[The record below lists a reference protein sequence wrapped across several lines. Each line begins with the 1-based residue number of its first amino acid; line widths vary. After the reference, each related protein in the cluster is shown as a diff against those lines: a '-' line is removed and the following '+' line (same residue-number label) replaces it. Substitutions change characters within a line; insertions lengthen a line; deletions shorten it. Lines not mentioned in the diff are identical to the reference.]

1 VSLSIW
7 VRLNRD
13 FGAGGVETG
22 AELAE
27 NKFMSID
34 PAPSADAL
42 LPEEHH
48 ISCLLDS
55 SLSLFQ
61 RYGSLFAL
69 RDRGTSAA
77 VLGLCKALLEDT
89 SSALLRHEIAFV
101 LGQLQNKAALP
112 ALEASLRNTAEN
124 QVIAVGVR
132 LRLAE
137 RLTIAWRTLA
147 DGAARGGRGGRCRA
161 GR

>member
-1 VSLSIW
+1 
-7 VRLNRD
+7 
-13 FGAGGVETG
+13 
-22 AELAE
+22 
-27 NKFMSID
+27 MSID
-34 PAPSADAL
+34 PAPSSDAL

-48 ISCLLDS
+48 ISCLMDS

-69 RDRGTSAA
+69 RDRGTSTA
-77 VLGLCKALLEDT
+77 VLGLCRALLEDT

-124 QVIAVGVR
+124 QVIALLGVT
-132 LRLAE
+132 LRPA
-137 RLTIAWRTLA
+137 
-147 DGAARGGRGGRCRA
+147 
-161 GR
+161 